1 MPPSEA
7 IEAHIREK
15 AAKLDVFS
23 DRIMS
28 CRVVVEAPH
37 RRHHKGKLYH
47 VRIDMTVPGGELVV
61 NREPSKRAAH
71 KDVYVAIRDAF
82 GGARRKLQDYVRRQ
96 RGQVKLHEA
105 APLARVCRLFLK
117 DGFGFLETADERE
130 IYFHKNS
137 VLGGGFAHLEVG
149 SEVYFAEE
157 KGEKGPQASTVKL
170 VGK

>member
-1 MPPSEA
+1 M
-7 IEAHIREK
+7 
-15 AAKLDVFS
+15 
-23 DRIMS
+23 
-28 CRVVVEAPH
+28 
-37 RRHHKGKLYH
+37 
-47 VRIDMTVPGGELVV
+47 
-61 NREPSKRAAH
+61 
-71 KDVYVAIRDAF
+71 AIRDAF

-105 APLARVCRLFLK
+105 APLARVYRLFSEY
-117 DGFGFLETADERE
+117 GFGFLETADERE

-137 VLGGGFAHLEVG
+137 VLGGGFAHMEVG